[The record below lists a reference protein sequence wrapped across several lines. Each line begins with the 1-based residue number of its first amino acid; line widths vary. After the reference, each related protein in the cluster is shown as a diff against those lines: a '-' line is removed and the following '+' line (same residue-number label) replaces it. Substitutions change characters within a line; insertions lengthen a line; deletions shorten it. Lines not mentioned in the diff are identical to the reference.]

1 MSKLRYK
8 LFAVKDE
15 HLAAY
20 LYSKGCYCADY
31 KDDTFYFGV
40 EPLLKRTLEEYNKKG
55 DLIMKENK
63 SIQIKV
69 RITPTEKKLIDEY
82 IAAMDINLSDFLRM
96 AIKEALPQSAVEGQ
110 NE

>member
-31 KDDTFYFGV
+31 KDDTFYFSD
-40 EPLLKRTLEEYNKKG
+40 EPLLKRTLEEYNKKE
-55 DLIMKENK
+55 I
-63 SIQIKV
+63 
-69 RITPTEKKLIDEY
+69 
-82 IAAMDINLSDFLRM
+82 
-96 AIKEALPQSAVEGQ
+96 
-110 NE
+110 

>member
-1 MSKLRYK
+1 MGGFIMSKLRYK

-40 EPLLKRTLEEYNKKG
+40 EPLLKRTLEEYNKKE
-55 DLIMKENK
+55 I
-63 SIQIKV
+63 
-69 RITPTEKKLIDEY
+69 
-82 IAAMDINLSDFLRM
+82 
-96 AIKEALPQSAVEGQ
+96 
-110 NE
+110 